1 VSERGPDCV
10 PGDYQPNWGRTH
22 STAPSP
28 PGGLLT
34 RNKIQNALAAGRS
47 NLMVKLLSAPP
58 RLLNSGEPIARPD
71 ETRGAIYHIRSGWAC
86 QFHDRVCGR
95 RAIVDIFLPGDVIG
109 LDAALRTRPL
119 EGVQTLT
126 SVTIAVIPEKDA
138 LLDLMACQ
146 ATALYIAWLLGQR
159 QRRAD
164 QLLISVLSLDAR
176 GRLATMLLGF
186 YTRLRRR
193 KLIAG
198 PTYNLPLTQGQ
209 IGSYLGLTVVH
220 VNRVLRSLRAE
231 RIVHVERHCVTI
243 LDLDRLRSL
252 AQNEAVEP
260 SLPETIERPANGL
273 ALSGREAAD

>member
-1 VSERGPDCV
+1 V
-10 PGDYQPNWGRTH
+10 Y
-22 STAPSP
+22 
-28 PGGLLT
+28 
-34 RNKIQNALAAGRS
+34 
-47 NLMVKLLSAPP
+47 
-58 RLLNSGEPIARPD
+58 
-71 ETRGAIYHIRSGWAC
+71 
-86 QFHDRVCGR
+86 GR

-109 LDAALRTRPL
+109 LDAALRIRPL
-119 EGVQTLT
+119 AGVQTLT

-146 ATALYIAWLLGQR
+146 PTALYIAWLLGQR

-220 VNRVLRSLRAE
+220 VNRVLRSLRVE

-252 AQNEAVEP
+252 AQHDAVEP
-260 SLPETIERPANGL
+260 PLPATIERPANGL
-273 ALSGREAAD
+273 ALSGREAAE